1 HIMKYKESRKKHF
14 RKTKNIL
21 VEFSNL
27 STYSTVVNFGQGQPH
42 ISPPIYVKE
51 ELAKVAA
58 THKMNQYTWGF
69 ESI

>member
-1 HIMKYKESRKKHF
+1 MSKKF
-14 RKTKNIL
+14 KNARRITGL
-21 VEFSNL
+21 DSNVWVEFSNL